1 MIKTNKKCVIVLSG
15 GMDSTLCMAIAKDMG
30 YQLAALHLNY
40 GQLTEKREEKAFLDI
55 CEFYKV
61 EEKIIVDTSFFKQI
75 GGSGLTD
82 KNVTIMDADLD
93 NQTIPNT
100 YVPFRN
106 GNILAIAASWAE
118 IIGAEAI
125 FIGAVQQD
133 SSGYPDCR
141 KEFFDEFEKAI
152 NTGTKPETHIKIMT
166 PIINFTKGD
175 IVRRSKELGSPLHLT
190 WSCYRNSDTACGTCD
205 SCALRLRGFQQEGF
219 EDPIPYLVRP
229 EYGK

>member
-1 MIKTNKKCVIVLSG
+1 MVENPKKCVVVLSG
-15 GMDSTLCMAIAKDMG
+15 GMDSALCMAIAKNDG
-30 YQLAALHLNY
+30 YKLAALHLNY

-55 CEFYKV
+55 CEYYGV

-82 KNVTIMDADLD
+82 KKIFIEEANLE
-93 NQTIPNT
+93 NETIPST

-118 IIGAEAI
+118 VIEATAI

-152 NTGTKPETHIKIMT
+152 NTGTKPETNIQIIT
-166 PIINFTKGD
+166 PIINFTKRD
-175 IVRRSKELGSPLHLT
+175 IVARSKELGSPLHLT

-205 SCALRLRGFQQEGF
+205 SCALRLRGFQQVGF
-219 EDPIPYLVRP
+219 DDPIPYLVRP
-229 EYGK
+229 EYSK

>member
-1 MIKTNKKCVIVLSG
+1 MNKTNKKCVIVLSG
-15 GMDSTLCMAIAKDMG
+15 GMDSTLCMAIAKDLG

-55 CEFYKV
+55 CEFYDV

-82 KNVTIMDADLD
+82 NNVTIMDAELD
-93 NQTIPNT
+93 NHTIPNT

-118 IIGAEAI
+118 VIGAEAI

-152 NTGTKPETHIKIMT
+152 NTGTKPETRINIIT
-166 PIINFTKGD
+166 PIINFNKGD

-229 EYGK
+229 EYAK

>member
-1 MIKTNKKCVIVLSG
+1 MVDNQNKCVVVLSG
-15 GMDSTLCMAIAKDMG
+15 GMDSALCMAIAKADG
-30 YQLAALHLNY
+30 YKLSALHLNY

-55 CEFYKV
+55 CEFYGV

-82 KNVTIMDADLD
+82 NKIGIEEANLE
-93 NQTIPNT
+93 NETIPST

-118 IIGAEAI
+118 VIGATTI

-152 NTGTKPETHIKIMT
+152 NTGTKPETNIKILT
-166 PIINFTKGD
+166 PIINFSKGD
-175 IVRRSKELGSPLHLT
+175 IVRRSNELCSPLHLT

-205 SCALRLRGFQQEGF
+205 SCALRLRGFQQEGLV
-219 EDPIPYLVRP
+219 DPIPYLVRP
-229 EYGK
+229 EYAK